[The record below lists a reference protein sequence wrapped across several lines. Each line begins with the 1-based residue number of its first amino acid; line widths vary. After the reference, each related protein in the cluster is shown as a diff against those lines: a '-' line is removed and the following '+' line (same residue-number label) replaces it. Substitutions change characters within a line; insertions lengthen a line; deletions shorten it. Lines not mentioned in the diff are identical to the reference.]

1 MKVGDLVT
9 VKFDD
14 KGWHIPDNTD
24 SMLWVLLEIAP
35 SNEWRKRLSEQTSEV
50 LVCSPKTGYKC
61 WTRQR
66 WVKVVE

>member
-1 MKVGDLVT
+1 MQVGDLVT
-9 VKFDD
+9 VMFDN

-24 SMLWVLLEIAP
+24 STLWVLLEIAP
-35 SNEWRKRLSEQTSEV
+35 SSEV
-50 LVCSPKTGYKC
+50 LVCSPKTGYKI

>member
-14 KGWHIPDNTD
+14 KGWQIPDNTV
-24 SMLWVLLEIAP
+24 SMLWVLLEIARN
-35 SNEWRKRLSEQTSEV
+35 SREV
-50 LVCSPKTGYKC
+50 LVCSPQTGYKC
-61 WTRQR
+61 WTRQQ

>member
-1 MKVGDLVT
+1 MKVGDLVR
-9 VKFDD
+9 VKFDN

-24 SMLWVLLEIAP
+24 STLWILLEIAP
-35 SNEWRKRLSEQTSEV
+35 SSEV
-50 LVCSPKTGYKC
+50 LVCSPTTGYKI